1 MPHAFT
7 CACAHPLTAW
17 LLSPHYA
24 PGTVRELR
32 QHRPERGPSRETA
45 PNSGR
50 VGRRSAGAKRE
61 PSKRHPVGVA
71 GVLPL
76 VPFHFPPSV
85 TESPTAVCPTSTLTI
100 QSRSPGV
107 QGWGGLREGR
117 RLTESRWSERPSH
130 RKGQGAQRAS
140 AVPQPALQTGHCQ
153 SPGGGGWTE
162 TAFVCSGC
170 GNKAP
175 GTGRPEQRKSL
186 PHRPGGR
193 SPRSRGQRPA
203 EAASPGPPAVVPLR
217 PSVPARR
224 LLQGRV
230 TWAVGPPR

>member
-1 MPHAFT
+1 M
-7 CACAHPLTAW
+7 
-17 LLSPHYA
+17 
-24 PGTVRELR
+24 
-32 QHRPERGPSRETA
+32 
-45 PNSGR
+45 
-50 VGRRSAGAKRE
+50 
-61 PSKRHPVGVA
+61 GVA
-71 GVLPL
+71 GELPL

-85 TESPTAVCPTSTLTI
+85 TESPTAVCPMSTLTI

-107 QGWGGLREGR
+107 QQPGTEQSGGGVGLREGR

-130 RKGQGAQRAS
+130 REGRGAQRAS
-140 AVPQPALQTGHCQ
+140 AVPQPALQTGHRQ

-186 PHRPGGR
+186 PHSPGGR

-203 EAASPGPPAVVPLR
+203 EAASPGPPAVVPLH

-224 LLQGRV
+224 LLQGCV